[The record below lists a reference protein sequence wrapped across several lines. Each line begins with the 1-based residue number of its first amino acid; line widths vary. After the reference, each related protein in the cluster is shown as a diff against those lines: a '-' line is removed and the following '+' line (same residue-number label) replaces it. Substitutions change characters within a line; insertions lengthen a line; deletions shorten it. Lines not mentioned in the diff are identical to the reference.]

1 MQLSS
6 ALPALSVRTTNN
18 KYSLSFCGDGW
29 HDSIAGSVLT
39 GRVGNAAVAAAVTIM
54 LWSQAPAGRWAAR
67 AVRSAAGVS
76 ALMLLFLVYNVA
88 AGGNPPK
95 GEKPAIEQECDVL
108 ESSCDK

>member
-1 MQLSS
+1 M
-6 ALPALSVRTTNN
+6 
-18 KYSLSFCGDGW
+18 
-29 HDSIAGSVLT
+29 
-39 GRVGNAAVAAAVTIM
+39 AAAVTVV